1 MKSERRALPKATPEM
16 AKRVWARHQ
25 RPSARRVARAMGL
38 AGYPVHWVTV
48 ARWRAHDWKAG
59 PSDHPLEVARAQ
71 LEAVAPLITGD
82 PETTLDD
89 LIDDPDQRDIAQSSD
104 DEVLRD
110 AGREVAIA
118 TIVLS
123 REISHRASLPETDLV
138 SLTPILRA
146 LASSLHALPKAFEQA
161 LTLKSVKERP
171 SFEAELC
178 AADWAKPEA

>member
-1 MKSERRALPKATPEM
+1 MKFQARPLPKATPEM

-89 LIDDPDQRDIAQSSD
+89 LIGDPEQEEIRHSGDY
-104 DEVLRD
+104 EVLRD
-110 AGREVAIA
+110 AGRAGARQPNDCSQKGRFID
-118 TIVLS
+118 S
-123 REISHRASLPETDLV
+123 RDFAGLMSLPN
-138 SLTPILRA
+138 SR
-146 LASSLHALPKAFEQA
+146 
-161 LTLKSVKERP
+161 R
-171 SFEAELC
+171 
-178 AADWAKPEA
+178 